1 MSVASIL
8 NPSTGV
14 IAPQFLPPTPVPPP
28 ITSLSTLTMTPP
40 GTLNFQKTNPLQAE
54 VLSLQTSAE
63 AQQRL
68 TFTTNASPPLGDI
81 IQTGAMRL
89 IGVGGATN
97 APAVVVQGA
106 GTNFSVATSSGA
118 VPIQV
123 SADALSLVGL
133 TNINANVYPPAR
145 VGGSVST
152 AITIPSSDLFVFTLP
167 NPATGLAG
175 TGKKLVATISATFT
189 LTPALPF
196 PAGTGNDATI
206 NFTFYQQSGTQ
217 VAPFP
222 TPVQFTSAPVNVLYP
237 ANFDGTDVPSFT
249 YTITATDTFVSDG
262 NGNWSFLVDAKSPTH
277 TYQVSNSSCVGTL
290 IASS

>member
-1 MSVASIL
+1 
-8 NPSTGV
+8 
-14 IAPQFLPPTPVPPP
+14 
-28 ITSLSTLTMTPP
+28 MTPP
-40 GTLNFQKTNPLQAE
+40 GTLAFQKTNPLQAE

-68 TFTTNASPPLGDI
+68 TFTTNATPPLGDI

-133 TNINANVYPPAR
+133 TNINASAYPPAN
-145 VGGSVST
+145 VGGSVSLGPF
-152 AITIPSSDLFVFTLP
+152 IPNADMFVFTLP
-167 NPATGLAG
+167 NPAVGGLS
-175 TGKKLVATISATFT
+175 GKKLVATISATFT
-189 LTPALPF
+189 LTPNLPF

-206 NFTFYQQSGTQ
+206 NFTFFQQSGTH

-222 TPVQFTSAPVNVLYP
+222 APVQFVSAPVNVLYP

-249 YTITATDTFVSDG
+249 YTITATDTFASDG
-262 NGNWSFLVDAKSPTH
+262 NANWSFLIDAKSPTH

-290 IASS
+290 LCCS

>member
-68 TFTTNASPPLGDI
+68 TFTTNATPPLGDI

-133 TNINANVYPPAR
+133 TTINASAYPPAN
-145 VGGSVST
+145 VGGTTST
-152 AITIPSSDLFVFTLP
+152 SPQIPTSDLFTFTLP
-167 NPATGLAG
+167 NPAVGGLA
-175 TGKKLVATISATFT
+175 GKKLVATISATFT
-189 LTPALPF
+189 LAPSLAF
-196 PAGTGNDATI
+196 AGIDATPTI
-206 NFTFYQQSGTQ
+206 TFSQQSGTH
-217 VAPFP
+217 VAPLP
-222 TPVQFTSAPVNVLYP
+222 APVQFISAPVSLLY
-237 ANFDGTDVPSFT
+237 ADGTSVPSFT
-249 YTITATDTFVSDG
+249 YTITATDTFASDG
-262 NGNWSFLVDAKSPTH
+262 NANWTFNVDAKSPSH
-277 TYQVSNSSCVGTL
+277 TYVLTDASCVGTL
-290 IASS
+290 VVSS